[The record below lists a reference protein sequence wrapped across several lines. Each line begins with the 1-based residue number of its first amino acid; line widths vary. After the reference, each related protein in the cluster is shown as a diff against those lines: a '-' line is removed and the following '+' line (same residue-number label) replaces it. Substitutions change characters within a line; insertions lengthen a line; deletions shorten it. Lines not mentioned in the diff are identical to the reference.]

1 MKSVLLA
8 VVVSLVCSNGWAGC
22 IDYSNQAS
30 FESQGSILSRLN
42 FDSFGPGGGVI
53 GGTIGD
59 FNFQT
64 TPYTVVIGTGN
75 AAYATV
81 RNVVVSPYFS
91 KQTIGIDSSTTQYS
105 MLGFKMGF
113 VNQYNHTGS
122 AQIYLKTNLGNY
134 LMGNYGDTSSSVA
147 LNFVGFTTANS
158 GEYFTELQVAPNYD
172 FTGGAPG
179 LTDFELGQMGAT
191 VPEPSGFMLL
201 GMGAIGVIL
210 HGFSTIRKSPKRT
223 TGPISAQG

>member
-1 MKSVLLA
+1 MKSVILA
-8 VVVSLVCSNGWAGC
+8 VVVCLVCSDAWAGC

-42 FDSFGPGGGVI
+42 FDSFGPGGGVTGGAI
-53 GGTIGD
+53 GG

-64 TPYTVVIGTGN
+64 SPYTVVIGTGN
-75 AAYATV
+75 AAYDTV

-91 KQTIGIDSSTTQYS
+91 TQTIGIDSSTTQYS

-113 VNQYNHTGS
+113 VNQYNYAGS
-122 AQIYLKTNLGNY
+122 GQIYLKTNLGNY
-134 LMGNYGDTSSSVA
+134 LMGNYGGTSSSVA
-147 LNFVGFTTANS
+147 LNFVGFTTTNS
-158 GEYFTELQVAPNYD
+158 GEYFTEVQVAPNYN

-179 LTDFELGQMGAT
+179 LTDFVLGQLGAT

-201 GMGAIGVIL
+201 GVGAIGVIL
-210 HGFSTIRKSPKRT
+210 HGYRIHRKSANGKT
-223 TGPISAQG
+223 FWISA

>member
-42 FDSFGPGGGVI
+42 FDSFGPGGGVTGGAI
-53 GGTIGD
+53 GGL
-59 FNFQT
+59 NFQT
-64 TPYTVVIGTGN
+64 SPYTVVIGTGN

-91 KQTIGIDSSTTQYS
+91 SQIIGVDSSTTHYS

-113 VNQYNHTGS
+113 VNQNNHHGDGQVYIT
-122 AQIYLKTNLGNY
+122 TNLGGYN
-134 LMGNYGDTSSSVA
+134 MGSYGGTSSSVG
-147 LNFVGFTTANS
+147 LDFVGFATTTS
-158 GEYFTELQVAPNYD
+158 GEYFTGFQVAPGYD

-201 GMGAIGVIL
+201 GVGAIGVIL